1 MTRKI
6 AHCRV
11 AGAAGNVET
20 CAGTDPWLLQLQL
33 SLDTEPGTELL
44 RRAEP
49 LKFLHIPKCG
59 TSFLNALIH
68 LPGVC
73 PEVDLDYRVDED
85 YLSKSFE
92 RGFWHQCPKVCDESK
107 FTCNSAHNT
116 HEGLGVNFETYKGH
130 LVTML
135 RQPEQRILSA
145 YHDTRWD
152 HGASRFANASSY
164 AKAVQGLMTCQ
175 LMGNKSVDPM
185 PKCEVTEADAHAAAR
200 RLREGFVFV
209 GILEEWDLSM
219 CLLHQML
226 GGPCLYSDFEDDR
239 PSNSSSPDS
248 SYDVTELEGFRDVL
262 DRLVYDEA
270 RKIFQEK
277 LVAYNVTAESC
288 AVCRMEAIATGR
300 LEQLHSG
307 VAGHAP
313 LALLLWLSIFSCRAH
328 QR

>member
-1 MTRKI
+1 MYRWLI
-6 AHCRV
+6 AGF

-59 TSFLNALIH
+59 ASFLNALIH

-92 RGFWHQCPKVCDESK
+92 RDFWHQCPKVCDESK